1 MRSLVPALVAS
12 AVALAAPSALA
23 DGPAQVFPL
32 QEHLSVANDANFSLQ
47 HTSISGGGGDTSIV
61 LDPAADYFIVDHV
74 SVGGFVEIEHDSTD
88 NTSATTI
95 GVGPRVGY
103 DYPLTD
109 QFSVWPRA
117 GFALASRST
126 SITTTATVGG
136 QTSSVTESGS
146 SAYFTFIVS
155 APFLYHPAEHFFLGI
170 GPYLSA
176 DLSGDAKLTV
186 VGLEFTVGGY
196 FGI

>member
-1 MRSLVPALVAS
+1 VSGL
-12 AVALAAPSALA
+12 VALAFALGSSSALA

-32 QEHLSVANDANFSLQ
+32 AGHLAVANDANFA
-47 HTSISGGGGDTSIV
+47 
-61 LDPAADYFIVDHV
+61 LDHASNSPGSDETRIILVPAADFFLIDNV
-74 SVGGFVEIEHDSTD
+74 SLGGFVEIEHDSLGDPSDSST
-88 NTSATTI
+88 TTI
-95 GVGPRVGY
+95 GIGPRVGY

-117 GFALASRST
+117 GFALASRSY
-126 SITTTATVGG
+126 STTFTATVNG
-136 QTSSVTESGS
+136 QTSSVTNSGS
-146 SAYFTFIVS
+146 TTNFTFIVS

-176 DLSGDAKLTV
+176 DLSGDVKTTLI
-186 VGLEFTVGGY
+186 GLEFTVGGY